1 MDSILVRGGNE
12 LDGVIP
18 IAGAKNACLMAARI
32 AATSDAALTQK
43 MEAWMKKEAEKVA
56 ASRAKLENLPAAP
69 EEAYR

>member
-1 MDSILVRGGNE
+1 
-12 LDGVIP
+12 
-18 IAGAKNACLMAARI
+18 MAARI
-32 AATSDAALTQK
+32 VSTSDPELAQK